1 MLLVRGQLPHA
12 DVLMFYDKWTL
23 EDLTESMNIPCE
35 LACNVPTFCIV
46 DNDDFKVDTL
56 TGNSQKGHRT
66 NFMFVQPECIENKS
80 DGHNTNSKTR
90 VKYLRVRRK
99 DSRLDTCNTLQAAE
113 RSE

>member
-80 DGHNTNSKTR
+80 DGHNNDSTPKTKNEISKELEG
-90 VKYLRVRRK
+90 KAA
-99 DSRLDTCNTLQAAE
+99 DTCNVLPPLRE
-113 RSE
+113 E